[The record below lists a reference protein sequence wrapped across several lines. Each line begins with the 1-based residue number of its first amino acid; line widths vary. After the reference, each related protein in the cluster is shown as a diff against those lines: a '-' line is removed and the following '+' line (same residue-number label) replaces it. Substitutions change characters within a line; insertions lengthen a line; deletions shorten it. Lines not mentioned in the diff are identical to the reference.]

1 MRRSSSQPAFKGT
14 CLLDNVDPFN
24 HDRAYVTTLGERV
37 WKLTEPS
44 VISSSTQQ
52 LTSDQGS
59 MLDSLETI
67 SNLSKL
73 DTSSQ
78 SGEASPRFLQEEGF
92 PASSYCAQPQSL
104 VMSNSFDDLTGNI
117 GSAGHPLFCNR
128 PCIFFPMGQCS
139 SGKSCSHCHEVHLR
153 KWPNLDK
160 INRATLKSIPL
171 MERTNLLLAVI
182 NERSELF
189 ELPPDKF
196 SSFLHVFKDVFGAL
210 PSDAAFVPLSTNW
223 KDNRLVS
230 RLLKMPLITLLS
242 LLQDCNDSTGRTSRE
257 ALNKFRYMF
266 QARAW
271 WIFMHFLGIEFMQY
285 MLNRI
290 QLARRIALYTSFSV
304 PISDIL

>member
-1 MRRSSSQPAFKGT
+1 MASVLDHLSWKWTFIDVKESAVLQMRRSSSQPAFKGT
-14 CLLDNVDPFN
+14 CLLDNVDPFK
-24 HDRAYVTTLGERV
+24 HDRAYVTTLEERA

-44 VISSSTQQ
+44 VISSATQQ

-59 MLDSLETI
+59 MFDSLETI
-67 SNLSKL
+67 SNLSKI

-78 SGEASPRFLQEEGF
+78 SGEASPRSLREEGF
-92 PASSYCAQPQSL
+92 SASSYCL
-104 VMSNSFDDLTGNI
+104 VMSDSFDDRTDNI

-139 SGKSCSHCHEVHLR
+139 SGRSCNHCHEVHIR

-189 ELPPDKF
+189 ELPPEKF
-196 SSFLHVFKDVFGAL
+196 SSFLHVFKDMFGAL
-210 PSDAAFVPLSTNW
+210 PSDAVVPVSTNW
-223 KDNRLVS
+223 KDNRLV
-230 RLLKMPLITLLS
+230 RQLLKMPLITLLN

-266 QARAW
+266 QA
-271 WIFMHFLGIEFMQY
+271 
-285 MLNRI
+285 
-290 QLARRIALYTSFSV
+290 
-304 PISDIL
+304 